1 MRNVW
6 TITLRELRSYFVSPV
21 AYAVSALFLV
31 LLGVLF
37 YLNVSSVQQA
47 SMRETFNVM
56 VFVLVL
62 IAPGLTMKLLA
73 EEQRM
78 GTIELLLTSPVHDW
92 EVVLGKYLG
101 SLILFSVMLVAPTLY
116 YVVLLVFFGPPDLGP
131 IATGYLGVLLLGGSF
146 LAIGV
151 FTSSLTQNQIVAF
164 FASWVILILLW
175 IASSVGNV
183 APVNN
188 LTDALSYISIT
199 RHTDDFFAG
208 VLDTTHVVYA
218 LSVIVVALFAATQ
231 VLQTRRWR

>member
-1 MRNVW
+1 MKNVW
-6 TITLRELRSYFVSPV
+6 TITLRELQSYFVSPV

-31 LLGVLF
+31 LMGVLF
-37 YLNVSSVQQA
+37 FIITSSAQQA
-47 SMRETFNVM
+47 SMRETFNTM
-56 VFVLVL
+56 VFIMLL

-78 GTIELLLTSPVHDW
+78 GTIELLLTAPVHDW
-92 EVVLGKYLG
+92 QVVLGKYLG
-101 SLILFSVMLVAPTLY
+101 SLILFILMLVVPTLY
-116 YVVLLVFFGPPDLGP
+116 YVVLLVFFGPPDMGP

-175 IASSVGNV
+175 IASSISNVGGI
-183 APVNN
+183 NN
-188 LTDALSYISIT
+188 LTNAISYLAIT
-199 RHTDDFFAG
+199 QHTDDFFSG